1 MAAAIAREAALR
13 AGELNGKKVET
24 LYFGGG
30 TPSLMTAGQL
40 RTVTESI
47 RKHYPLASDLEFTFE
62 ANPDDLKPAKTEE
75 LRALGANRLSIGL
88 QSFDDRTL
96 QWMNRAHSA
105 AESLTCVKTAKAR
118 GFDNISIDLIYGLP
132 GLDDRKWR
140 EELKKA
146 VDLDVQHISAYCLT
160 VEEKTVLGN
169 RVRKGLEKPVDEDA
183 AARQFEVLTAVLRAA
198 GFAHYEVSNFAKP
211 GMRSRHNSA
220 YWEGVPYLGL
230 GPSAH
235 SFDGHTRSWNLN
247 KNTPY
252 IRALERSERPYTAEV
267 LSTADRHNEWVMT
280 GLRLERGIDTRSA
293 AQAFG
298 TDFEAVHRKTIEN
311 LTAKGLAEYK
321 DGRLRLTDAGR
332 FMADGIAAEFFILE
346 P

>member
-13 AGELNGKKVET
+13 APELKGHTVET

-30 TPSLMTAGQL
+30 TPSIMTAEQL
-40 RTVTESI
+40 GDVTRSI
-47 RKHYPLASDLEFTFE
+47 RAHYPLASDLEFTFE
-62 ANPDDLKPAKTEE
+62 ANPDDLKPDKTAE

-88 QSFDDRTL
+88 QSFDNDTL
-96 QWMNRAHSA
+96 RWMNRAHNA
-105 AESLTCVKTAKAR
+105 AESLTCVKTAKAE

-140 EELKKA
+140 EALEKA

-160 VEEKTVLGN
+160 VEEKTVLGH
-169 RVRKGLEKPVDEDA
+169 RVRKGSEKPVDEDA
-183 AARQFEVLTAVLRAA
+183 AARQFEILAEMLKAA
-198 GFAHYEVSNFAKP
+198 GFEHYEVSNFAKP

-220 YWEGVPYLGL
+220 YWEGTPYLGL

-235 SFDGHTRSWNLN
+235 SFDGHSRSWNLN

-252 IRALERSERPYTAEV
+252 IRALERGERPHTAEV

-280 GLRLERGIDTRSA
+280 GLRLDRGIDTRRA
-293 AQAFG
+293 AEAFG
-298 TDFEAVHRKTIEN
+298 KDFEAMHSKTIES

-321 DGRLRLTDAGR
+321 DGLLRLTDAGR